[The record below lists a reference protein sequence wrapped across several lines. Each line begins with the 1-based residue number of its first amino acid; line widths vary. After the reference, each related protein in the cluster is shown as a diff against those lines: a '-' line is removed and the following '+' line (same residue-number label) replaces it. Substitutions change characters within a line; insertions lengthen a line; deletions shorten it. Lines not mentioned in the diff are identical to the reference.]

1 MVRQAAGAQ
10 LRDCRQVGARLA
22 ILRAAR
28 GVTQTELAEAT
39 GRSARALAGIESGEW
54 TVTDEDIATLA
65 AALDIDPGWLLSGRR
80 PGAHRA

>member
-28 GVTQTELAEAT
+28 GLTQTELAEAT

-54 TVTDEDIATLA
+54 TDEDIATLA